1 MYNRKTKRG
10 VAMIELIF
18 ALVIMGIVLMSAP
31 MLIQQSARSGTVA
44 LQQEAIAATASHT
57 AVILS
62 MSWDENNTKHEI
74 GVSPVLNTNRSV
86 PINPLSLNGGALSGF
101 SMPKNYKDMMPNN
114 KGKYDKS
121 GIVAGRMANVNG
133 LTLSVSPK
141 FGKDSDENDFSS
153 FDDVDDYHNSNLIL
167 TIFNEEKSTMDKTG
181 DYLDVDV
188 NINTKIRYAE
198 DRPKD
203 NLLDKPN
210 IDLGSRID
218 SSDAVLGGATNI
230 KFIETKLTSNSKI
243 EELNK
248 SIVLK
253 AFSCNIGTFVPNG
266 WSSEQ

>member
-62 MSWDENNTKHEI
+62 MSWDENNTKYEI
-74 GVSPVLNTNRSV
+74 GFSPVLNTNRSV
-86 PINPLSLNGGALSGF
+86 NINPLSINNGTLNGYSAPDENSERKEGV
-101 SMPKNYKDMMPNN
+101 
-114 KGKYDKS
+114 
-121 GIVAGRMANVNG
+121 VAGRMVGING
-133 LTLSVSPK
+133 SALLVSQK
-141 FGKDSDENDFSS
+141 FGRDLNETNFDS
-153 FDDVDDYHNSNLIL
+153 FDDVDDYHNSNLGI
-167 TIFNEEKSTMDKTG
+167 TIFNNEESSMDEIG

-188 NINTKIRYAE
+188 NINTQIRYAE
-198 DRPKD
+198 DRPLG
-203 NLLDKPN
+203 NFLNSPN
-210 IDLGSRID
+210 INLGARID

-230 KFIETKLTSNSKI
+230 KFIKTQLTSNSDIK
-243 EELNK
+243 ELNK